1 MAEVLTPDLCVI
13 GAGTGG
19 LAVAAEAL
27 RVGASVVVVE
37 RGRVGGSSLYAG
49 SVASK
54 ALVEAA
60 RVAHLM
66 READAFGIAT
76 VEPRV
81 DYARLRNHVRGAI
94 SAMVPASSAE
104 WITAQGARVI
114 AAEGRFID
122 PATLG
127 AGEVLVRARRFV
139 IATGAASVLPDI
151 AGLDETGYF
160 TSDTIFE
167 NARRPTHMAV
177 VGAGATGLELGQA
190 FRRLGAD
197 VTLIELATPLA
208 DIDPEFAAPV
218 LRQVQ
223 AEGVLIRTGTAVPR
237 VVPRADG
244 GAVVTIASNG
254 TEETISASH
263 LLVMAGRLPNLDLD
277 LERAG
282 IRRSAADPTR
292 LELSPRLRT
301 SNMRVYAVGDAAGFR
316 HSAELAAYQA
326 RVVVSTAY
334 EAVPARYRPERVPF
348 VLFTDPEVAI
358 VGLTEAAARARFG
371 DRFRVVRW
379 PLAASPRAHAR
390 HQAEGLCKAI
400 LSPAGRLIG
409 AGIVGP
415 DAGEFIALF
424 AFALDQR
431 LKLEEL
437 ARVAP
442 PYPALAAAPARLAAE
457 ALAQSAPPPFQAWLT
472 RLSRVLP

>member
-13 GAGTGG
+13 GAGAGG

-27 RVGASVVVVE
+27 RVGASVVIVE
-37 RGRVGGSSLYAG
+37 RSRVGGSSIYAG
-49 SVASK
+49 PVAST
-54 ALVEAA
+54 ALIEAA
-60 RVAHLM
+60 RLAHLM
-66 READAFGIAT
+66 REAPAFGIAA
-76 VEPRV
+76 VAPEV
-81 DYARLRNHVRGAI
+81 DYGKLRNHVRDAI
-94 SAMVPASSAE
+94 AAMVPAASAD

-139 IATGAASVLPDI
+139 IAAGAVSVLPEI
-151 AGLDETGYF
+151 EGLGDTGYF

-167 NARRPTHMAV
+167 NARRPTHMV
-177 VGAGATGLELGQA
+177 IVGAGATGLELGQA

-197 VTLIELATPLA
+197 VTLIELAKPLA
-208 DIDPEFAAPV
+208 DVDPEFSAPV
-218 LRQVQ
+218 LRQVE
-223 AEGVLIRTGTAVPR
+223 AEGVLIRTGTTVPR
-237 VVPRADG
+237 VAPRHDG
-244 GAVVTIASNG
+244 GAVVTIASDG
-254 TEETISASH
+254 AEETISASH
-263 LLVMAGRLPNLDLD
+263 LLVAAGRVPNLDLD
-277 LERAG
+277 IERAE

-301 SNMRVYAVGDAAGFR
+301 SNTRVYAVGDAAGDR

-334 EAVPARYRPERVPF
+334 EAVPARYRPERVPRL
-348 VLFTDPEVAI
+348 LFTDPEIAV
-358 VGLTEAAARARFG
+358 VGLTEAEARARLD

-379 PLAASPRAHAR
+379 SLGASPRARAR
-390 HQAEGLCKAI
+390 RQAEGICKAI
-400 LSPAGRLIG
+400 LTPAGQLVG

-415 DAGEFIALF
+415 DAGELIALF

-431 LKLEEL
+431 LKLEDL

-442 PYPALAAAPARLAAE
+442 PYPTLAAAPARLAAE
-457 ALAQSAPPPFQAWLT
+457 ALAERAPPLFQAWLT